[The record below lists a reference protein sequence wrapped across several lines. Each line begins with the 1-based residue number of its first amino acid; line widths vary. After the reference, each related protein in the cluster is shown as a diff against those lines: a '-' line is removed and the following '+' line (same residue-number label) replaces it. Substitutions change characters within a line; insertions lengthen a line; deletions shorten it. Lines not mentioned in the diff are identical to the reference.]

1 MHISCQD
8 GEITFDSSILLHNKL
23 SSCTS
28 ATLGSQFAGGIKYE
42 VLNSVLFSLQSYLW
56 KHKNWVTNVKIQSAY
71 LQISGIF
78 KSESYHW
85 VCLGKE
91 HQNNLPVLAPFSF
104 ENCGLRC
111 QSIVDTFHRKLP
123 WSILGGTWVD
133 NWGRSLHRQDFVSM
147 SWISLTLLSSFN
159 LSMRVSRL
167 GFFQVL

>member
-1 MHISCQD
+1 MLSFQHPLFSIQRKTTHTPHTHSYLVFFRFVLVTSQVCLAPVHISCQD
-8 GEITFDSSILLHNKL
+8 GEITFDSLILLHNKL

-78 KSESYHW
+78 KSESYYW

-111 QSIVDTFHRKLP
+111 HFIVDNFHR
-123 WSILGGTWVD
+123 
-133 NWGRSLHRQDFVSM
+133 
-147 SWISLTLLSSFN
+147 
-159 LSMRVSRL
+159 
-167 GFFQVL
+167 